1 MAVILLPYIF
11 FAVFFLAFT
20 CKQYRDRKKIL
31 LVLEQIKEGNI
42 TVKVDTKNLFLDN
55 KALANTVN
63 SIGNIIEEAVDKS
76 TKAERLKADLIT
88 NVSHDIKTP
97 LTSII
102 NYIGL
107 LKREKAVSQNAL
119 NYLNILEEKSY
130 KLKILTEDLVE
141 ASKLS
146 SGSVVAK
153 LQRIDLVEMIKQ
165 CIGENFDRFEEN
177 RLKISFYHNEPKVMI
192 NADPELLWRVIDNLF
207 GNIFKYALKGTMV
220 SMEIKEKDG
229 KYVFSLK
236 NVSDMGINM
245 DAQDLSE
252 RFVRGD
258 ESRSTNGYGLGL
270 SIAKSLTSLQNA
282 AFEVRLH
289 GDLFQTIITFNQTT
303 H

>member
-11 FAVFFLAFT
+11 FAVFLIGFA

-31 LVLEQIKEGNI
+31 IVLEQIKEGNI
-42 TVKVDTKNLFLDN
+42 TAKVDTKNLYFDN
-55 KALANTVN
+55 RTLAKAVN
-63 SIGNIIEEAVDKS
+63 SIGTIIEEAVEKS
-76 TKAERLKADLIT
+76 TKAEKLRTNLIT

-102 NYIGL
+102 NYVGL
-107 LKREKAVSQNAL
+107 IKREKASSPKVQK
-119 NYLNILEEKSY
+119 YLDILEEKSF
-130 KLKILTEDLVE
+130 KLKNLTEDLVQ

-146 SGSVVAK
+146 SGNVVAK
-153 LQRIDLVEMIKQ
+153 LQRIDLVEMINQ
-165 CIGENFDRFEEN
+165 CIGENYDRFEEN
-177 RLKISFYHNEPKVMI
+177 RLKIYFNHNEPKAMI
-192 NADPELLWRVIDNLF
+192 DADPELLWRVIDNLF

-229 KYVFSLK
+229 KHIFSLK
-236 NVSDMGINM
+236 NVSSVGISI
-245 DAQDLSE
+245 DAEDLSE

-289 GDLFQTIITFNQTT
+289 GDLFQTIITFNQTA